1 MLVSLVALLLGGARA
16 TFVRGQIC
24 NGVSSSDNAA
34 TMLTGKHLKI
44 WEYEWPRF
52 ATKDTSAPHGW
63 RGYDIDL
70 IAAVGQKLNFTYEIH
85 ELSQQSGE
93 TWGNML
99 QRSVEQGD
107 LVLSYWAR
115 TPERIA
121 TFSMLAGHI
130 DYSPVLTTMTQ
141 PVTEVSFSDRVESTF
156 RPFSYDAWLVLTLII
171 IASGFIDYLLERETG
186 GSISSSIYE
195 YVGGTLWGGWQ
206 DPRSTL
212 SAYYQVMLSF
222 IILIIIS
229 SYTCAVAATDA
240 TAAAVRAF
248 CAARPCVDRTLRDET
263 RAVLACRSANLA
275 AFLTVRAAPSLSVKS
290 ISDLMDRGA
299 PVCIRTNDP
308 SADLYASI
316 LPIQLQYYTLPIGDI
331 VSSLLSSQCLAAIV
345 PRINCTRPT
354 MRHAPAKPAPTR
366 PTHRPRYMKRTH
378 RTHDRTHTTACNA
391 ERRARYRL
399 RQTIFGAPRPRTIA
413 PFKPAVRA
421 PSANRVQVG

>member
-1 MLVSLVALLLGGARA
+1 
-16 TFVRGQIC
+16 
-24 NGVSSSDNAA
+24 
-34 TMLTGKHLKI
+34 MLTGKHLKI

-299 PVCIRTNDP
+299 PVCIP
-308 SADLYASI
+308 F
-316 LPIQLQYYTLPIGDI
+316 
-331 VSSLLSSQCLAAIV
+331 V
-345 PRINCTRPT
+345 PTTRPLT
-354 MRHAPAKPAPTR
+354 STRRSCRSSCNTTRSRSETSSPACSRASASPPSSRASTVRGPPCGMRPPSPLPHAPRTAPAT
-366 PTHRPRYMKRTH
+366 
-378 RTHDRTHTTACNA
+378 
-391 ERRARYRL
+391 
-399 RQTIFGAPRPRTIA
+399 
-413 PFKPAVRA
+413 
-421 PSANRVQVG
+421 